1 MRNSTRSKK
10 RSKGFAIILTALM
23 LTFIIPM
30 VGLAIDAGILYSV
43 RARISAA
50 SDAAAM
56 ASARALA
63 TGMTLADQEAAAVAR
78 AQAVFTANFPNG
90 SMETSSPSISVGVQ
104 EVNLV
109 TRRVTVSAGVTPP
122 VYFMRYL
129 GWGSGA
135 KTMRVNVIGQASR
148 RDINLMMVIDRSGS
162 LNSAGACDDVESA
175 AQAFTNLFANQRDR
189 LGLVTYGG
197 SYRLDYPPTKDFK
210 TSPSL
215 NEEIGQIHPGGCAGW
230 TGSAQ
235 GLWQGYQ
242 QLVALNEPG
251 RLNVIL
257 FFTDGQPNTI
267 TNDWPLDVNGTPG
280 NTDMTRCFDWE
291 HNKSYSQAG
300 YDPSNLRYRGYI
312 AQDIG
317 SGNTDGVRGH
327 LAGEI
332 PTNDPGKVAIPN
344 GYSGSAKSTSSD
356 CWWRTTTSTNSIVE
370 RDIPYYPDTDLYGN
384 SMFGFKSVTTYSSGP
399 YTGKV
404 RYGSG
409 LTGLNASINAVDDAA
424 KRIRNREGAPGL
436 TTMIYA
442 IGLGGVGEADSDLLE
457 RVANDRDSAIFDPNS
472 PEGLYVYAPNP
483 AALNEAF
490 VRIASEILRYS
501 L

>member
-1 MRNSTRSKK
+1 MRNSTRST
-10 RSKGFAIILTALM
+10 RRRKGFAIILTALM
-23 LTFIIPM
+23 LTFIVPM

-63 TGMTLADQEAAAVAR
+63 TGLTIQDQEASAIAR
-78 AQAVFTANFPNG
+78 AQAVFAANFPTG
-90 SMETSSPSISVGVQ
+90 SMETSAPTVGAIVE
-104 EVNLV
+104 EVNNV

-129 GWGSGA
+129 GWGSAG
-135 KTMRVNVIGQASR
+135 KTLRVNVIGQASR

-162 LNSAGACDDVESA
+162 LQSAGACDDLEVA

-189 LGLVTYGG
+189 LGLITFGG
-197 SYRLDYPPTKDFK
+197 SYRLDYAPTKFFK
-210 TSPSL
+210 TSPTL
-215 NEEIGQIHPGGCAGW
+215 NSEIGKLYPGGCAGW

-242 QLVALNEPG
+242 ELVNLNEPG

-267 TNDWPLDVNGTPG
+267 TNDWVLDVNGTPG
-280 NTDMTRCFDWE
+280 NTDMTRCYDWE
-291 HNKSYSQAG
+291 HGKYYYQSG

-312 AQDIG
+312 AQDIN

-327 LAGEI
+327 EAG
-332 PTNDPGKVAIPN
+332 PMPANDPGDVTIPV
-344 GYSGSAKSTSSD
+344 GYSGSAKSSSYD
-356 CWWRTTTSTNSIVE
+356 CWWRGSGGTVVE

-384 SMFGFKSVTTYSSGP
+384 SMFGFKSVTTWTSGP
-399 YTGKV
+399 YAGKV

-409 LTGLNASINAVDDAA
+409 TTGINAAKNAVDNAA
-424 KRIRNREGAPGL
+424 QRIRNKVGNPNL

-442 IGLGGVGEADSDLLE
+442 IGLGGVGEAESDMLE
-457 RVANDRDSAIFDPNS
+457 RIANDRDSAIFDPNS

>member
-1 MRNSTRSKK
+1 MRKTPRKGRRS
-10 RSKGFAIILTALM
+10 RGFAIILTALM
-23 LTFIIPM
+23 LTFIVPL
-30 VGLAIDAGILYSV
+30 VGLAIDGGILYSV
-43 RARISAA
+43 RARLSAA

-63 TGMTLADQEAAAVAR
+63 TGLTIQEQEASAVAR
-78 AQAVFTANFPNG
+78 AQAYFAANFPSG
-90 SMETSSPSISVGVQ
+90 SFDTSNPTVGAVVQ

-109 TRRVTVSAGVTPP
+109 TRRVTVNAGVTPP

-129 GWGSGA
+129 GWGSGS
-135 KTMRVNVIGQASR
+135 KTLRVNVTGQASR

-162 LNSAGACDDVESA
+162 LQTAGACDDLETA
-175 AQAFTNLFANQRDR
+175 AQAFTALFANQRDR
-189 LGLVTYGG
+189 LGLITYGG
-197 SYRLDYPPTKDFK
+197 SYRLDYAPTKDFK
-210 TSPSL
+210 TSPTL
-215 NEEIGQIHPGGCAGW
+215 NSEIDKLFPGGCSGW

-242 QLVALNEPG
+242 QLVTLDEPG

-257 FFTDGQPNTI
+257 FFTDGQPNTV

-280 NTDMTRCFDWE
+280 NSDMTRCYDWE
-291 HNKSYSQAG
+291 HGKKYNQWG
-300 YDPSNLRYRGYI
+300 YDPSNLKYRGYI

-317 SGNTDGVRGH
+317 SGNTDGIRGH
-327 LAGEI
+327 EANAM
-332 PTNDPGKVAIPN
+332 PTDDPGKVSIPV
-344 GYSGSAKSTSSD
+344 GYSGTPKSTSDD
-356 CWWRTTTSTNSIVE
+356 CWFRTTNSINSIVE
-370 RDIPYYPDTDLYGN
+370 RDVPYYPDTDFYGN
-384 SMFGFKSVTTYSSGP
+384 SMFGFKSVNTWSSGP
-399 YTGKV
+399 YSGKV
-404 RYGSG
+404 RYQSG
-409 LTGLNASINAVDDAA
+409 LTGLNASINALDSAA
-424 KRIRNREGAPGL
+424 LRIRQKVGNPNL

-442 IGLGGVGEADSDLLE
+442 IGLGGVGEAESDILE
-457 RVANDRDSAIFDPNS
+457 RVANDRDSAIFDNNS

>member
-1 MRNSTRSKK
+1 MRNSTHSNR
-10 RSKGFAIILTALM
+10 RRKGFAIILTALM
-23 LTFIIPM
+23 LTFIVPM

-50 SDAAAM
+50 SDAAAL

-63 TGMTLADQEAAAVAR
+63 TGLTIQEQEASAIAR
-78 AQAVFTANFPNG
+78 AQAFFAANFPTG
-90 SMETSSPSISVGVQ
+90 AMETSAPTVSAQVV
-104 EVNLV
+104 EVNNV
-109 TRRVTVSAGVTPP
+109 TRQVTVSAGVTPP

-135 KTMRVNVIGQASR
+135 KTMRVNVTGQASR

-162 LNSAGACDDVESA
+162 LGSAGACDDLEVA

-189 LGLVTYGG
+189 LGLITFGG
-197 SYRLDYPPTKDFK
+197 SYKLDYPPTKFFK

-215 NEEIGQIHPGGCAGW
+215 NEEIGKIYPGGCNGW

-242 QLVALNEPG
+242 ELVTLNEPG

-267 TNDWPLDVNGTPG
+267 TNDWPLDVDGTPG
-280 NTDMTRCFDWE
+280 TSNMTRCYDWQ
-291 HNKSYSQAG
+291 HGKSYSQSG
-300 YDPSNLRYRGYI
+300 YDPSNLTYRGYI
-312 AQDIG
+312 AQNIN

-327 LAGEI
+327 EAGSI
-332 PTNDPGKVAIPN
+332 PADDPGKVTIPN
-344 GYSGSAKSTSSD
+344 GYSGSSKSSSSD
-356 CWWRTTTSTNSIVE
+356 CWWRSGGYVE
-370 RDIPYYPDTDLYGN
+370 RDVPYYPDTDLYGN
-384 SMFGFKSVTTYSSGP
+384 SMFGFKSVTTWSSGP
-399 YTGKV
+399 YAGKV

-409 LTGLNASINAVDDAA
+409 TTGINAAKNAVDNAA
-424 KRIRNREGAPGL
+424 QRIRNKEGAPGL

-442 IGLGGVGEADSDLLE
+442 IGLGGVGEAESDMLE
-457 RVANDRDSAIFDPNS
+457 RIANDRDSNIFDPNA